1 MSKNY
6 GIIQCRCADKN
17 YSESAGSDSDDASDT
32 YESRNAE
39 IRKVDAQKSSI
50 DSIITVS
57 SMRCTTSRD
66 LSEKSIAVEVL
77 KKIDTDRTSR
87 ISMQNLRLSLI
98 FPKAS
103 LCLLM

>member
-1 MSKNY
+1 MPKNY
-6 GIIQCRCADKN
+6 RIIQCRCADKN
-17 YSESAGSDSDDASDT
+17 YSESAGSDSDDALDT
-32 YESRNAE
+32 HESRDAE
-39 IRKVDAQKSSI
+39 IWKVDAQKSSI
-50 DSIITVS
+50 DSIKTIS
-57 SMRCTTSRD
+57 SMQCTTSRD

-77 KKIDTDRTSR
+77 KKVDTDRMSR